1 MEASFWVSIGVIALL
16 MILSA
21 FFSGSETALT
31 AVSRPRMHELER
43 QGNERAGTVNLL
55 LARKENLIG
64 ALLLGNNAVNIGASA
79 LATSVLIQMFG
90 DAGVV
95 YATVVMT
102 VLVLILSEVMPKTYS
117 INRPD
122 EMALT
127 VAPLVR
133 LLVAALTPLT
143 VAVQFVAVGAL
154 RLIGARVDAHR
165 SFVISEEELRGAIE
179 LHKGPDPEVREE
191 QRMLRSVLDLG
202 DVEVGEI
209 MTHRSKVEM
218 MNGDLPPA
226 EIVRKVLAS
235 PYTRIPVWR
244 GESDNIVGVVHA
256 KAIFRALQ
264 GQLQG
269 IDNLD
274 VKTCTTAPWFIP
286 ESTTLLDQL
295 SEFQRRQEH
304 FAIVVDEYGSF
315 LGIVTLE
322 DILEEIVGQIED
334 EHDDTVAGV
343 AVQPDGSYLV
353 DGTVTIRDL
362 NREFDWRL
370 PDEEASTIA
379 GLVMHEARRI
389 PEVGQQFAFHGFRFE
404 IVRRRKNRILAI
416 RMSPLESA
424 ESVPDQVAK

>member
-1 MEASFWVSIGVIALL
+1 MEATFWITVGGIALL

-43 QGNERAGTVNLL
+43 QGNSRAAIVNQL

-64 ALLLGNNAVNIGASA
+64 ALLIGNNAVNIGASA
-79 LATSVLIQMFG
+79 LATAVLIQIFG
-90 DAGVV
+90 DTGVV

-102 VLVLILSEVMPKTYS
+102 VLILILSEVTPKTYA
-117 INRPD
+117 ITRPD
-122 EMALT
+122 HVALA

-133 LLVAALTPLT
+133 FVVVVLTPITL
-143 VAVQFVAVGAL
+143 AVQFVAIGAL

-165 SFVISEEELRGAIE
+165 SFVISEDELRGAIE
-179 LHKGPDPEVREE
+179 LHKGPDPEAREE

-209 MTHRSKVEM
+209 ATHRSKVEM
-218 MNGDLPPA
+218 INGDLPPA
-226 EIVRKVLAS
+226 EFVRKVLAS

-244 GESDNIVGVVHA
+244 GEPDNIVGVVHA
-256 KAIFRALQ
+256 KAVFRALQ
-264 GQLQG
+264 NDLGNV
-269 IDNLD
+269 DKLD
-274 VKTCTTAPWFIP
+274 IARCISPPWFIP

-304 FAIVVDEYGSF
+304 IAIVVDEYGSY

-334 EHDDTVAGV
+334 EHDDKVAGV
-343 AVQPDGSYLV
+343 TQQPDGSYLV

-370 PDEEASTIA
+370 PDDEASTIA

-424 ESVPDQVAK
+424 EATPDQVAK

>member
-1 MEASFWVSIGVIALL
+1 METTLWFTVGVIVLL

-43 QGNERAGTVNLL
+43 QGNERAAAVNAL

-64 ALLLGNNAVNIGASA
+64 ALLLGNNAANIGASA
-79 LATSVLIQMFG
+79 LATSVLIEIFG

-95 YATVVMT
+95 YATMAMT
-102 VLVLILSEVMPKTYS
+102 LLVLIFSEVMPKTYA
-117 INRPD
+117 INRSD
-122 EMALT
+122 DMALA

-133 LLVAALTPLT
+133 FLVVALTPLT
-143 VAVQFVAVGAL
+143 VAVQLVAAGTLKLVGA
-154 RLIGARVDAHR
+154 RIDAKR
-165 SFVISEEELRGAIE
+165 SFVVSEEELRGAIE
-179 LHKGPDPEVREE
+179 LHKGPDREVREE

-202 DVEVGEI
+202 DVEVSEI
-209 MTHRSKVEM
+209 MTHRSKVDM
-218 MNGDLPPA
+218 VNGDLPPA

-235 PYTRIPVWR
+235 AYTRMPVWR
-244 GESDNIVGVVHA
+244 GELDNIVGVIHA
-256 KAIFRALQ
+256 KAIFRTLQ
-264 GQLQG
+264 GNLGG
-269 IDNLD
+269 IDKLD
-274 VKTCTTAPWFIP
+274 IKACITPPWFIP

-334 EHDDTVAGV
+334 EHDHEAAGV
-343 AVQPDGSYLV
+343 TAQPDGSYLV

-362 NREFDWRL
+362 NREFEWHL

-404 IVRRRKNRILAI
+404 IVRRRKNRILAL
-416 RMSPLESA
+416 RMSPLESVETA
-424 ESVPDQVAK
+424 PDQAAK